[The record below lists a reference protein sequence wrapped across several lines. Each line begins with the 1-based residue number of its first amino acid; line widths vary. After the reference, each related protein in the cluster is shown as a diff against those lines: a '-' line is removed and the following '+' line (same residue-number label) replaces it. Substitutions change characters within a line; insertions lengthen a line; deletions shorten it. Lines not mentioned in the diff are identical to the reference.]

1 MAADLSTNTRRFTG
15 WAALY
20 DQYRAG
26 PPEALAGLLSRY
38 AGIARPALVVDL
50 GSGTGLSTR
59 YWADKAERVVGIEP
73 TPDMRRQA
81 ETVTVTSNISYQEGY
96 SHATGLPAGCAD
108 MVVCMQSLHWME
120 PAGTFR
126 EAARIL
132 RPGGVFAACDYEW
145 PPSVGSAKAEA
156 AFERCSALGRRFE
169 KELGFAASLHHWD
182 KTQHLVRMQQSACF
196 VYTREMALA
205 HSDYGNGE
213 RFVGLLLSQGYV
225 QQSLRHG
232 VSEDALGIPA
242 LREAAAAALGFA
254 RRPWQWGACVRLGV
268 TATG

>member
-1 MAADLSTNTRRFTG
+1 MTSDFSANAERFTG
-15 WAALY
+15 FAGLY
-20 DQYRAG
+20 DQHRAG
-26 PPEALAGLLSRY
+26 PPDALAGLLSRY
-38 AGIARPALVVDL
+38 AGITRPELVVDL

-59 YWADKAERVVGIEP
+59 YWADKAARVVGIEP
-73 TPDMRRQA
+73 TPDMRQQA
-81 ETVTVTSNISYQEGY
+81 EMATVASNISYQAGY
-96 SHATGLPAGCAD
+96 SHDTGLPAGSAD
-108 MVVCMQSLHWME
+108 LVVCMQSLHWME

-132 RPGGVFAACDYEW
+132 RPGGVFAACDYDW

-156 AFERCSALGRRFE
+156 AFERCCTLGRRFE

-182 KTQHLVRMQQSACF
+182 KAQHLVRMQQSACF
-196 VYTREMALA
+196 AYTREIALA
-205 HSDYGNGE
+205 HSNSGNGE

-242 LREAAAAALGFA
+242 LREVAAATLGSA
-254 RRPWQWGACVRLGV
+254 PRPWHWGACVRVGV
-268 TATG
+268 VASA